1 MARASLHVSR
11 SVLLALALSPSVG
24 FAQGEDAPSGDGPA
38 AADGAE
44 KGDAVA
50 EAAPPIG
57 EEPENAASARS
68 RSEELES
75 FQRVLGRFSS
85 RMGEFEADS
94 RAWVSQR
101 EADEHAMLDA
111 SYDAVIREMEADD
124 KALRL
129 TAMKRFE
136 TYLDK
141 YPNSTDS
148 AHVMFRLAELYFE
161 QSEEEFMSRDAEF
174 RRLMDELTES
184 GDIEEFPEEPR
195 KDYGRSVRL
204 YRRILRDYPDYEYA
218 DGTYYMLGYCLSESS
233 SAQYDEEEGLAVF
246 QGLVG
251 RFGESRFA
259 PVAHL
264 RIGEYYFD
272 YNKLDE
278 AIPHYRRVVEL
289 EGPEGSL
296 YDEGLYKLAWSQYKK
311 SDYGDA
317 LVLLNQLLDWSEDNY
332 ARTGRESS
340 MAPEAIDYTAIS
352 FSDLADRESVSP
364 LAIAQRFY
372 GDVGARD
379 YEAKVYKKLADVLT
393 QQARYED
400 SVSVYRYIQDR
411 WPNDAE
417 NPTYQWTLATL
428 YMSMVPARVTEA
440 QAAIA
445 QLNTMYND
453 ESTWWE
459 ANRANPDA
467 QAVARSFIEQS
478 LAAVATQVHEKAG
491 QTQDPADFARAAD
504 LYAQYLAKFPF
515 ARDYYEVQWYLAQTR
530 LFSGDMDGAE
540 REYAQLYKAGDHHF
554 KEAALLFL
562 RQIYLQRVVTGYGGP
577 ATLPPDAEVEKV
589 VELANGKTRNIYR
602 LGPQHEPFVNLS
614 DALVAADFGAVV
626 TDASAELADVE
637 AKLKRARTPEEKKL
651 LETERTSLEYI
662 LENVARV
669 NVDYISGNRHAIAYQ
684 SAQVLYEHGRF
695 TEARARFVDIIAK
708 YPATDEAAYSA
719 KLHVDSFTD
728 EEDYENVRKWASIYA
743 SKSLGS
749 GPSQEGLSELATIEQ
764 QASLKLLEALVAAD
778 KREEAASGY
787 LQFIK
792 DYPKADP
799 ELLKNALYNGAQNYD
814 LTGRADQS
822 IPLFERYINE
832 YPEDPLSKPLFF
844 RLAGVYAQSLELE
857 TAIRYYEGLYDRTN
871 GRGEVYADAAGALI
885 NAGLLKVGIGDYQGA
900 AQTFERYEREL
911 PGEPDRESVYW
922 RAAEQWERVSADRA
936 ARFYRE
942 YLRKY
947 PEENPD
953 HVMEALYRLAM
964 RAEDGGRSRDIEK
977 SWDALED
984 GYARLSPGG
993 KIGPLGRK
1001 YAAAAELRNVQ
1012 DALDAFM
1019 VVPDRVKSNA
1029 QKYAELMGARRDE
1042 LPRLEAQALALIKNY
1057 SEFEST
1063 SAALFTLGS
1072 AYYAYA
1078 DQLYAAPLPAEFK
1091 ADPELEMVYYEKLDE
1106 LRIPLE
1112 DKGKGRLAAVLQ
1124 TAKEQGLWS
1133 EWQTRTLGELSKR
1146 APAEYSP
1153 EKEQFPVEG
1162 ESSAVPAGAPL
1173 PLPEPEPEPNAKDGG
1188 GE

>member
-1 MARASLHVSR
+1 MARASLHLSR

-24 FAQGEDAPSGDGPA
+24 LAQD
-38 AADGAE
+38 
-44 KGDAVA
+44 DAVA
-50 EAAPPIG
+50 EAAPPAG
-57 EEPENAASARS
+57 ATAEEESAPPRPPK
-68 RSEELES
+68 EELQA
-75 FQRVLGRFSS
+75 FQRVLARYSD
-85 RMGEFEADS
+85 RMGEFEKDS

-101 EADEHAMLDA
+101 EADEHAALDA
-111 SYDAVIREMEADD
+111 SYDAVIKEMEADD

-161 QSEEEFMSRDAEF
+161 QSEEEFMARDEEF

-184 GDIEEFPEEPR
+184 GDIEEFPEEPK
-195 KDYGRSVRL
+195 KDYGKSVRL
-204 YRRILRDYPDYEYA
+204 YKRILRDYPDYEYL
-218 DGTYYMLGYCLSESS
+218 DGTYYMLGYCLSESA

-246 QGLVG
+246 QGLVD
-251 RFGESRFA
+251 RFAESRFA

-278 AIPHYRRVVEL
+278 AIPHYERVVEL

-311 SDYGDA
+311 SDYGQA
-317 LVLLNQLLDWSEDNY
+317 LILLNQLLDWSEDNF

-352 FSDLADRESVSP
+352 FSDMADREAVSP

-372 GDVGARD
+372 GDVGKRE

-393 QQARYED
+393 QQARYEE
-400 SVSVYRYIQDR
+400 SVAVYRYIQDR
-411 WPNDAE
+411 WPNDPE

-428 YMSMVPARVTEA
+428 YMSMVPPQADKA

-445 QLNTMYND
+445 ELNSLYND
-453 ESTWWE
+453 ESAWWE

-478 LAAVATQVHEKAG
+478 LAAVATQVHDQAG

-530 LFSGDMDGAE
+530 LFSGDKDAAE

-562 RQIYLQRVVTGYGGP
+562 RQIYLVRVSEGYGTP
-577 ATLPPDAEVEKV
+577 AALPPDAQVEST
-589 VELANGKTRNIYR
+589 VELPSGKQRNVYL
-602 LGPQHEPFVNLS
+602 LGSQHEALVNLS
-614 DALVAADFGAVV
+614 DALVETDFDKVVDNVSADLAAVN
-626 TDASAELADVE
+626 E
-637 AKLKRARTPEEKKL
+637 KLKRARTPEEKKL
-651 LETERTSLEYI
+651 LEAERGSLEYI
-662 LENVARV
+662 LESVAKP
-669 NVDYISGNRHAIAYQ
+669 NIDYIQNNRHGIAYQ
-684 SAQVLYEHGRF
+684 SAQVLYFHGRF
-695 TEARARFVDIIAK
+695 DEARARFVDIIEK

-743 SKSLGS
+743 TKSLGS
-749 GPSQEGLSELATIEQ
+749 GPSQEGLADLATIEQ

-778 KREEAASGY
+778 KREEAAAGY

-799 ELLKNALYNGAQNYD
+799 VLLKNALYNGAQNYD

-832 YPEDPLSKPLFF
+832 YPDDPLSKPLFF

-857 TAIRYYEGLYDRTN
+857 TAIRYYEALYARTN
-871 GRGEVYADAAGALI
+871 GRGEPYADAAGALI
-885 NAGLLKVGIGDYQGA
+885 NAGLLKVGIGDYAGA
-900 AQTFERYEREL
+900 AQTFEKYEREL
-911 PGEPDRESVYW
+911 PDEPDRESVYW
-922 RAAEQWERVSADRA
+922 RAAEQWERVSQDRA
-936 ARFYRE
+936 ARFYRD

-947 PEENPD
+947 PDQNPD
-953 HVMEALYRLAM
+953 HVMEALYRLAKI
-964 RAEDGGRSRDIEK
+964 AEDGGRSRDVEK
-977 SWDALED
+977 AWTALAE

-993 KIGPLGRK
+993 KVGPLGRK
-1001 YAAAAELRNVQ
+1001 YAAAAELRQVKAQ
-1012 DALDAFM
+1012 LDDFM
-1019 VVPDRVKSNA
+1019 EVPDRYKRSA
-1029 QKYAELMGARRDE
+1029 QKYAELMGQRRDE
-1042 LPRLEAQALALIKNY
+1042 LPQIETRTLALVRNY

-1063 SAALFTLGS
+1063 SAALYLLGK

-1078 DQLYAAPLPAEFK
+1078 DQIYDAPVPPEFK
-1091 ADPELEMVYYEKLDE
+1091 ADPELEMVYFEKLDE
-1106 LRIPLE
+1106 LRLPLE
-1112 DKGKGRLAAVLQ
+1112 DKGKGRLEAVLQ
-1124 TAKEQGLWS
+1124 TAKDQGLWS
-1133 EWQTRTLGELSKR
+1133 EWQTLTLEELSKR
-1146 APAEYSP
+1146 DPANYAP

-1162 ESSAVPAGAPL
+1162 ESSAVPGGGPMPL
-1173 PLPEPEPEPNAKDGG
+1173 PVEAPEDEKTDGG

>member
-1 MARASLHVSR
+1 MARTNLHLTR
-11 SVLLALALSPSVG
+11 SAVLALALSPAVG
-24 FAQGEDAPSGDGPA
+24 FAQG
-38 AADGAE
+38 
-44 KGDAVA
+44 DAVA
-50 EAAPPIG
+50 DAAPP
-57 EEPENAASARS
+57 AAEADDGAPARPPKA
-68 RSEELES
+68 ELEA
-75 FQRVLGRFSS
+75 FQRVLGRYSA

-101 EADEHAMLDA
+101 EADEHAALDA

-141 YPNSTDS
+141 YPTSADS

-161 QSEEEFMSRDAEF
+161 QSEEEFMSRDEEF

-184 GDIEEFPEEPR
+184 GDVEAFPEEPK
-195 KDYGRSVRL
+195 KDYNRSVRL
-204 YRRILRDYPDYEYA
+204 YRRILRDYPEYEYA
-218 DGTYYMLGYCLSESS
+218 DGTYYMLGYCLSEST

-246 QGLVG
+246 QALVG
-251 RFGESRFA
+251 RFAESRFA

-264 RIGEYYFD
+264 RIGEYFFD
-272 YNKLDE
+272 YNKIDE

-311 SDYGDA
+311 SDYGEA
-317 LVLLNQLLDWSEDNY
+317 LVLLNSLLDWSEDNE

-352 FSDLADRESVSP
+352 FSDLADREDVSP

-372 GDVGARD
+372 GDVGARE

-411 WPNDAE
+411 WPNDPE

-428 YMSMVPARVTEA
+428 YMSMVPPRADEA

-445 QLNTMYND
+445 QLNTLYND

-467 QAVARSFIEQS
+467 QAVARTFIEQS
-478 LAAVATQVHEKAG
+478 LAAVATQVHELAAS
-491 QTQDPADFARAAD
+491 TRNPADFAHAAE
-504 LYAQYLAKFPF
+504 LYSQYLAKFPF

-530 LFSGDMDGAE
+530 LYSGDMPAAE
-540 REYAQLYKAGDHHF
+540 REYAQLYKAGDHFF
-554 KEAALLFL
+554 KEGSLVFL
-562 RQIYLQRVVTGYGGP
+562 REIYLQQVTRAYGG
-577 ATLPPDAEVEKV
+577 TSVLPPDAEVEKT
-589 VELANGKTRNIYR
+589 VELPNGKTRNVYR
-602 LGPQHEPFVNLS
+602 LGPQHEPLVNLS
-614 DALVAADFGAVV
+614 DALVATDFEGVVSRVVADLEAV
-626 TDASAELADVE
+626 EE
-637 AKLKRARTPEEKKL
+637 KLKRSRTPEEKKL
-651 LETERTSLEYI
+651 LEGEKTSLEYV
-662 LENVARV
+662 LDGVARR
-669 NVDYISGNRHAIAYQ
+669 NIEYIEGNRHAIAYQ
-684 SAQVLYEHGRF
+684 SAQVLYEHGHF
-695 TEARARFVDIIAK
+695 DEARARFVAIIEK

-749 GPSQEGLSELATIEQ
+749 GPSQEGLAELATIEQ
-764 QASLKLLEALVAAD
+764 QASLKMLEALVAAD
-778 KREEAASGY
+778 KREEAAAGY

-799 ELLKNALYNGAQNYD
+799 VLLKNALYNGAQNYD

-822 IPLFERYINE
+822 IPLFERYINS
-832 YPEDPLSKPLFF
+832 YPDDPLSKPLFF

-885 NAGLLKVGIGDYQGA
+885 NAGLLKVGIGDYEGA
-900 AQTFERYEREL
+900 AKTFERYEREL

-922 RAAEQWERVSADRA
+922 RAAEQWERVSKARA
-936 ARFYRE
+936 ARFYQD

-953 HVMEALYRLAM
+953 HVMEALHWLAVD
-964 RAEDGGRSRDIEK
+964 AEAGGRGREIEK
-977 SWDALED
+977 AWAALAE

-993 KIGPLGRK
+993 KVGPLGRK
-1001 YAAAAELRNVQ
+1001 YAAAAELRKVQ
-1012 DALDAFM
+1012 ASLDEFM
-1019 VVPDRVKSNA
+1019 VVPDRLKSNA
-1029 QKYAELMGARRDE
+1029 EKYAELMGRRRDE
-1042 LPRLEAQALALIKNY
+1042 LPELEARAVALIRNY

-1063 SAALFTLGS
+1063 SAALYTLGK
-1072 AYYAYA
+1072 AYYSYA
-1078 DQLYAAPLPAEFK
+1078 DQLYAAPLPPAFK

-1124 TAKEQGLWS
+1124 TAKDQGLWS
-1133 EWQTRTLGELSKR
+1133 KWQTSTLEELSKR

-1162 ESSAVPAGAPL
+1162 ESSAVPGGGPL
-1173 PLPEPEPEPNAKDGG
+1173 SMPVPEADDGG

>member
-1 MARASLHVSR
+1 MAHASLHMSR
-11 SVLLALALSPSVG
+11 SVLLALALCPSVAL
-24 FAQGEDAPSGDGPA
+24 AQDS
-38 AADGAE
+38 AADQ
-44 KGDAVA
+44 
-50 EAAPPIG
+50 AAPTLF
-57 EEPENAASARS
+57 EEPEETAAPRPAQAD
-68 RSEELES
+68 LES

-85 RMGEFEADS
+85 RMGEFETDS

-101 EADEHAMLDA
+101 EADEHATLDA
-111 SYDAVIREMEADD
+111 SYSAVIREMEADD

-141 YPNSTDS
+141 YPSSADS
-148 AHVMFRLAELYFE
+148 AHVMFRLAELYYE
-161 QSEEEFMSRDAEF
+161 QSEEDYMSKDEEF
-174 RRLMDELTES
+174 RRLMDELLDA
-184 GDIEEFPEEPR
+184 GDVEEVPEEP
-195 KDYGRSVRL
+195 KKNYAKSVRL

-218 DGTYYMLGYCLSESS
+218 DGTYYMLAYCLSESA

-251 RFGESRFA
+251 RFADSRFA

-278 AIPHYRRVVEL
+278 AIPHYRRVVDL

-311 SDYGDA
+311 SDYGEA
-317 LVLLNQLLDWSEDNY
+317 LVLLNGLLDWSEENY

-352 FSDLADRESVSP
+352 FSDLADREGVSP
-364 LAIAQRFY
+364 IGIAQRFY

-400 SVSVYRYIQDR
+400 SVAVYRYIQDR
-411 WPNDAE
+411 WPNDPE

-428 YMSMVPARVTEA
+428 YMSMVPPRADEA
-440 QAAIA
+440 QSAIA
-445 QLNTMYND
+445 QLNTLYND
-453 ESTWWE
+453 ESVWWE

-478 LAAVATQVHEKAG
+478 LAAVATQVHDKAG
-491 QTQDPADFARAAD
+491 QTQDPADFARAAG

-562 RQIYLQRVVTGYGGP
+562 RQIYLQRVVQGYGGP
-577 ATLPPDAEVEKV
+577 ATLPPDAQVEKT
-589 VELANGKTRNIYR
+589 VELPNGKTRNIYR
-602 LGPQHEPFVNLS
+602 LGPQHEPLVNLS
-614 DALVAADFGAVV
+614 DALVAADFGRVV
-626 TDASAELADVE
+626 DNVAEDLTRVE
-637 AKLKRARTPEEKKL
+637 DGLKRARTPEEKKL
-651 LETERTSLEYI
+651 LETEKNSLEYI
-662 LENVARV
+662 LDAVARR
-669 NVDYISGNRHAIAYQ
+669 NVEYIVGNRHAIAYQ
-684 SAQVLYEHGRF
+684 SAQVLYQHGRF
-695 TEARARFVDIIAK
+695 DEARARFVEIIAK

-728 EEDYENVRKWASIYA
+728 EEDYLNVRKWASIYA

-749 GPSQEGLSELATIEQ
+749 GPSQEGLADLATIEQ

-778 KREEAASGY
+778 QREEAAAGY

-799 ELLKNALYNGAQNYD
+799 VLLKNALYNGAQNYD

-832 YPEDPLSKPLFF
+832 YPDDPLSKPLFF

-885 NAGLLKVGIGDYQGA
+885 NAGLLKVGIGDYEGA
-900 AQTFERYEREL
+900 AKTFERYEREL

-922 RAAEQWERVSADRA
+922 RAAEQWERVSPDRA
-936 ARFYRE
+936 ARFYGE

-947 PEENPD
+947 PDTNPD
-953 HVMEALYRLAM
+953 HAMEALYRLAM
-964 RAEDGGRSRDIEK
+964 QAEERGRGRDIEK
-977 SWDALED
+977 AWDALAE
-984 GYARLSPGG
+984 GYARLAPAG
-993 KIGPLGRK
+993 KVGPLGRK
-1001 YAAAAELRNVQ
+1001 YAAAAELRKVQ
-1012 DALDAFM
+1012 AALDEFM
-1019 VVPDRVKSNA
+1019 VVPDRIKSNA
-1029 QKYAELMGARRDE
+1029 LKYAELMGERRDE
-1042 LPRLEAQALALIKNY
+1042 LPQLETQALALIRNY

-1063 SAALFTLGS
+1063 SAALFTLGA

-1078 DQLYAAPLPAEFK
+1078 DQLYAAPLPPEFK

-1112 DKGKGRLAAVLQ
+1112 DKGKGRLKAVLQ
-1124 TAKEQGLWS
+1124 TAKDQGLWS
-1133 EWQTRTLGELSKR
+1133 EWQTRTLDELSKR

-1153 EKEQFPVEG
+1153 EKQQFPVEG
-1162 ESSAVPAGAPL
+1162 ESSAVDGGGPL
-1173 PLPEPEPEPNAKDGG
+1173 PLPEPEPEPEPEAEPETDDGSDAEG